1 MTNEEQ
7 REKVIQDLTNLLRR
21 NPFTV
26 EFKVKKNPKGIR
38 VIYEV
43 TQEHLDEMMKRAA
56 KKGEGD
62 HGTMTKT
69 NIITTDLAD

>member
-7 REKVIQDLTNLLRR
+7 REKVIQDLTNLSRR

-56 KKGEGD
+56 KKE
-62 HGTMTKT
+62 KE
-69 NIITTDLAD
+69 TTEL